1 MSVADLIKELL
12 SEVESGSVQS
22 PEKTAALRELL
33 EKVVERGGFGPNAVD
48 LTVALSA
55 LDELLDAS
63 TLFAPWRSRPKVTV
77 FGSARTKP
85 ENPLYSM
92 ARELGA
98 QMTERGWMT
107 ITGAGGGIMEA
118 SSEGAGRENTLGVN
132 IELPFEQGANT
143 FIDVQNNLV
152 SMKYFFT
159 RKVAMTRQSHAFVA
173 FPGGLGTLDEAFEIL
188 TLLHT
193 GKTDPA
199 PVVLVDRPG
208 GAFWRRWLDFIND
221 EVIGGDYIG
230 APDMCLVRL
239 CDTVDDAVKEIER
252 FYSNY
257 VSTTIEHG
265 RASVLVRY
273 VPDETQLAQLAAIVP
288 LFARGEGFK
297 VMESRV
303 AFNFEQRNYANLRLI
318 IDALN
323 DLSELSG

>member
-1 MSVADLIKELL
+1 VSVSDFVRELL
-12 SEVESGSVQS
+12 AEIEADTPQS
-22 PEKTAALRELL
+22 PEKAAALRELL

-63 TLFAPWRSRPKVTV
+63 SLFAPWRDRPKVTV
-77 FGSARTKP
+77 FGSARTTP
-85 ENPLYSM
+85 ENPLYDM

-98 QMTERGWMT
+98 VMSANGWMT

-132 IELPFEQGANT
+132 IELPFEQGANPY
-143 FIDVQNNLV
+143 IDIENNLV

-199 PVVLVDRPG
+199 PVVLVDQPG
-208 GAFWRRWLDFIND
+208 GTYWKKWLAFIND

-230 APDMCLVRL
+230 QSDMCLVRL
-239 CDTVDDAVKEIER
+239 CDNVLDAVKEIER

-257 VSTTIEHG
+257 ASTHIENG
-265 RASVLVRY
+265 RAAISVRRT
-273 VPDETQLAQLAAIVP
+273 PDDAKLRELAALVP
-288 LFARGEGFK
+288 FFALGEGFK
-297 VMESRV
+297 VEDSHV
-303 AFNFEQRNYANLRLI
+303 TFNFERRNYANLRLI

-323 DLSELSG
+323 DADD

>member
-1 MSVADLIKELL
+1 
-12 SEVESGSVQS
+12 
-22 PEKTAALRELL
+22 
-33 EKVVERGGFGPNAVD
+33 
-48 LTVALSA
+48 
-55 LDELLDAS
+55 
-63 TLFAPWRSRPKVTV
+63 
-77 FGSARTKP
+77 
-85 ENPLYSM
+85 M

-98 QMTERGWMT
+98 VMSANGWMT

-132 IELPFEQGANT
+132 IELPFEQGANPY
-143 FIDVQNNLV
+143 IDIENNLV

-199 PVVLVDRPG
+199 PVVLVDQPG
-208 GAFWRRWLDFIND
+208 GTYWKKWLAFIND

-230 APDMCLVRL
+230 QSDMCLVRL
-239 CDTVDDAVKEIER
+239 CDNVLDAVKEIER

-257 VSTTIEHG
+257 ASTHIENG
-265 RASVLVRY
+265 RAAISVRRT
-273 VPDETQLAQLAAIVP
+273 PDDAKLRELAALVP
-288 LFARGEGFK
+288 FFALGEGFK
-297 VMESRV
+297 VEDSHV
-303 AFNFEQRNYANLRLI
+303 TFNFERRNYANLRLI

-323 DLSELSG
+323 DADD

>member
-1 MSVADLIKELL
+1 MSVSDFVRELL
-12 SEVESGSVQS
+12 AEIESETPQS
-22 PEKTAALRELL
+22 PEKAAALRELL
-33 EKVVERGGFGPNAVD
+33 EKLVERGGFGPNAVD

-63 TLFAPWRSRPKVTV
+63 SLFAPWRDRPKVTV
-77 FGSARTKP
+77 FGSARTTP
-85 ENPLYSM
+85 ESVLYSM
-92 ARELGA
+92 ARELSA
-98 QMTERGWMT
+98 VMSANGWMT

-132 IELPFEQGANT
+132 IELPFEQGANP
-143 FIDVQNNLV
+143 FIDVENNLV

-199 PVVLVDRPG
+199 PVVLVDQPG
-208 GAFWRRWLDFIND
+208 GTYWKKWLDFIVQ

-230 APDMCLVRL
+230 TTDMCLVRL
-239 CDTVDDAVKEIER
+239 CDNVEDAVKEIER

-257 VSTTIEHG
+257 VSTHIEQG
-265 RASVLVRY
+265 RATLSVRR
-273 VPDETQLAQLAAIVP
+273 VPDEGQLKELAKLVP
-288 LFARGEGFK
+288 IFARGEGFK
-297 VMESRV
+297 VEDSQV
-303 AFNFEQRNYANLRLI
+303 TFNFENRNYANLRLI

-323 DLSELSG
+323 DEAV

>member
-1 MSVADLIKELL
+1 VSVSDFVRELL
-12 SEVESGSVQS
+12 AEIESETPQS
-22 PEKTAALRELL
+22 PEKAAALRELL
-33 EKVVERGGFGPNAVD
+33 EKLIERGGFGPNAVD

-63 TLFAPWRSRPKVTV
+63 SLFAPWRDRPKVTV
-77 FGSARTKP
+77 FGSARTTP
-85 ENPLYSM
+85 ESPLYQM

-98 QMTERGWMT
+98 VMSSNGWMT

-132 IELPFEQGANT
+132 IELPFEQGANP
-143 FIDVQNNLV
+143 FIDVENNLV

-199 PVVLVDRPG
+199 PVVLVDQPG
-208 GAFWRRWLDFIND
+208 GTYWKKWLDFITE

-230 APDMCLVRL
+230 ASDMCLVRL
-239 CDTVDDAVKEIER
+239 CDGVEDAVQEIER

-257 VSTTIEHG
+257 VSTRIANG
-265 RASVLVRY
+265 RATLSVRR
-273 VPDETQLAQLAAIVP
+273 VPDEKKLRELAALVP

-297 VMESRV
+297 IEDSQVT
-303 AFNFEQRNYANLRLI
+303 FNFEQRNYANLRLI

-323 DLSELSG
+323 NEAT

>member
-1 MSVADLIKELL
+1 VSVADLIRELL
-12 SEVESGSVQS
+12 SEVESESTQS
-22 PEKTAALRELL
+22 PEKAAALRELL
-33 EKVVERGGFGPNAVD
+33 EKVAERGGFGPNAVD

-77 FGSARTKP
+77 FGSARTGP
-85 ENPLYSM
+85 QNPLYAM
-92 ARELGA
+92 ARELSA
-98 QMTERGWMT
+98 KMTQRGWM
-107 ITGAGGGIMEA
+107 IMEA

-132 IELPFEQGANT
+132 IDLPFEQGANPYV
-143 FIDVQNNLV
+143 DAEKNLV

-173 FPGGLGTLDEAFEIL
+173 FPGGLGTLDEAFEVL

-208 GAFWRRWLDFIND
+208 GTFWTRWLDFIND

-230 APDMCLVRL
+230 ASDMCLVRI
-239 CDTVDDAVKEIER
+239 CDTVEDAVEEIER
-252 FYSNY
+252 FYANY
-257 VSTTIEHG
+257 VSASIDQG
-265 RASVLVRY
+265 RASVLVRR
-273 VPDETQLAQLAAIVP
+273 VPDPSQLASLAGIVP
-288 LFARGEGFK
+288 LFARGDGFK
-297 VMESRV
+297 VEDSRV
-303 AFNFEQRNYANLRLI
+303 TFNFEQRNYANLRLI

-323 DLSELSG
+323 DQGG

>member
-1 MSVADLIKELL
+1 VSVSDFVRELL
-12 SEVESGSVQS
+12 TEIELETPQS
-22 PEKTAALRELL
+22 PEKAAALRELL
-33 EKVVERGGFGPNAVD
+33 EKLVERGGFGPNAVD

-63 TLFAPWRSRPKVTV
+63 QLFAPWRDRPKVTV
-77 FGSARTKP
+77 FGSARTTP
-85 ENPLYSM
+85 ESPLYAM
-92 ARELGA
+92 ARDLSA
-98 QMTERGWMT
+98 VLSSKGWMT

-118 SSEGAGRENTLGVN
+118 SSEGAGRQNTLGVN
-132 IELPFEQGANT
+132 IELPFEQGANP
-143 FIDVQNNLV
+143 FIDAEKNLV

-199 PVVLVDRPG
+199 PVVLVDQPG
-208 GAFWRRWLDFIND
+208 GTYWKKWLTFITD

-230 APDMCLVRL
+230 ASDMCLVRL
-239 CDTVDDAVKEIER
+239 CESVQDAVREIER

-257 VSTTIEHG
+257 VSTHIENG
-265 RASVLVRY
+265 RAALSVRRVPHENKLVELAGL
-273 VPDETQLAQLAAIVP
+273 VPF
-288 LFARGEGFK
+288 FALGEGFK
-297 VMESRV
+297 IEGPTVT
-303 AFNFEQRNYANLRLI
+303 FNFERRNYANLRLI

-323 DLSELSG
+323 DEAV

>member
-1 MSVADLIKELL
+1 MSVADLIRELL
-12 SEVESGSVQS
+12 SEVESESTQS
-22 PEKTAALRELL
+22 PEKAAALRGLL
-33 EKVVERGGFGPNAVD
+33 EKVAERGGFGPNAVD

-63 TLFAPWRSRPKVTV
+63 TLFAPWRARPKVTV

-85 ENPLYSM
+85 QNPLYAM
-92 ARELGA
+92 ARELSA
-98 QMTERGWMT
+98 EMTQRGWMT

-132 IELPFEQGANT
+132 IELPFEQGSNPYVDAE
-143 FIDVQNNLV
+143 NNLV

-173 FPGGLGTLDEAFEIL
+173 FPGGLGTLDEAFEVL

-208 GAFWRRWLDFIND
+208 GTFWTRWLDFIND

-230 APDMCLVRL
+230 APDMCLVRI
-239 CDTVDDAVKEIER
+239 CDTVEDAVGEIER

-257 VSTTIEHG
+257 VSTSIDQG
-265 RASVLVRY
+265 RASVLVRR
-273 VPDETQLAQLAAIVP
+273 VPDPSQLASLAGIVP
-288 LFARGEGFK
+288 LFARGDGFK
-297 VMESRV
+297 VEESRV
-303 AFNFEQRNYANLRLI
+303 TFNFEQRNYANLRLI

-323 DLSELSG
+323 VQRD